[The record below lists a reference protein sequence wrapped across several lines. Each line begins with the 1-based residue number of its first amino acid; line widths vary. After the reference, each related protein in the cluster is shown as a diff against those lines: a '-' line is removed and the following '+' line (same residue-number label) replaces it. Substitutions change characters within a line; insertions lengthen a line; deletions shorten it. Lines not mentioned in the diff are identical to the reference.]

1 MPGLPSALRLLACR
15 GDHGLLGMRERTS
28 VHRLWWSLVEVA
40 AAGVHCSVVES
51 GGSGKPR
58 HPPFPVSRKTDWNPP
73 LPGLL
78 EPFAESSMP
87 SLGLLQGDGF
97 CMLN

>member
-51 GGSGKPR
+51 GGSGKP
-58 HPPFPVSRKTDWNPP
+58 SPP
-73 LPGLL
+73 LPS
-78 EPFAESSMP
+78 AERQI
-87 SLGLLQGDGF
+87 GIHHCQVY
-97 CMLN
+97 

>member
-1 MPGLPSALRLLACR
+1 MLGLPSALRLLACR

-28 VHRLWWSLVEVA
+28 VHRLWSLVEVA

-58 HPPFPVSRKTDWNPP
+58 PP
-73 LPGLL
+73 LPLSVERQIGIYHC
-78 EPFAESSMP
+78 
-87 SLGLLQGDGF
+87 QVY
-97 CMLN
+97 